1 MEIAIL
7 VNRAVVERFVY
18 CPPLRTRSDD
28 DADVSEAASP
38 YSRLCVLYGSD
49 CSDKAALLRHL
60 ELLQGKT
67 IADAVSLSSPIFSSE
82 QSTLK
87 EDLAQ
92 AKGGQVCAR
101 FAELLTWRDIFD
113 TYASCRAHVIF
124 DEGLVL
130 LVVDL
135 MTAAALP
142 LHDDEIKHRVYLLS
156 CELRAAGLTSN
167 GVCFEHFL
175 LYAVANKDH
184 ESFALLYQHKQSQAA
199 AKVAA
204 GSTSHGTS
212 GPSFELEVWVGGGKG
227 GGVGVEEVVCVEAP
241 ETCQKTQQVVLRS
254 DKTAKA
260 KWLSRCMR
268 IALDSIASMLRG
280 TPLQKLPDIMT
291 MRCDK
296 LSPQD
301 EPASKPKM
309 LPTCNGSKFAGS
321 GSKTVKKYRRAAAAP
336 VAARTPATS
345 LLAPSALETPPQTST
360 QTCKEVPA
368 ELTAFF
374 ATLASPLVGVCM
386 DVSAREWLEHL
397 RGTCSQEHS
406 PCDASTNA
414 FSAAPHGQ
422 IPLVSRATRSALKPI
437 GEDTEVKSDMK
448 TDVNNEVCDNAG
460 SDGSSDVPVGSIFF
474 FFFLRSW

>member
-1 MEIAIL
+1 
-7 VNRAVVERFVY
+7 
-18 CPPLRTRSDD
+18 
-28 DADVSEAASP
+28 VSQAASP

-49 CSDKAALLRHL
+49 CSHKLALLKHL
-60 ELLQGKT
+60 FLLQGKT
-67 IADAVSLSSPIFSSE
+67 IADAVSLSSRIFSSVH
-82 QSTLK
+82 STLK

-92 AKGGQVCAR
+92 AKGGHECAR